1 MTELTLSARELDSC
15 HLTKEHLEVA
25 VKAVEEDGFVVLCN
39 VIDPAHLQL
48 LQQRMIADVEEI
60 LALDDVPWQFRDGHL
75 QQDAPPFPPYLFR
88 DVLVNDLVVEITHAI
103 LGDGLHN
110 SSYSGNCCVPN
121 DNPQP
126 LHVDIGQLFPGQKEA
141 TPAFAIVVNV
151 PVVEMTPEN
160 GSTELWPGTHRDT
173 SLKIDEDIKVPEEA
187 QAKWR
192 GRSEP
197 VQPTVPL
204 GGVIIRDMRTWH
216 RGMPNRS
223 ERPRPMIA
231 MVHCISWWRHKR
243 VLQFPKGT
251 EEIFENSPLT
261 TLMEFVDG
269 PIEYLNRH
277 RKYDYQGKLG

>member
-1 MTELTLSARELDSC
+1 MIELTLSAQELENRQ
-15 HLTKEHLEVA
+15 LTKEHLDAA
-25 VKAVEEDGFVVLCN
+25 VHAVEVDGFVVLRN
-39 VIDPAHLQL
+39 AIDPEHIEI
-48 LQQRMIADVEEI
+48 LQQRMIADVEEV

-121 DNPQP
+121 DNEQP
-126 LHVDIGQLFPGQKEA
+126 LHADIGQLFPGQKEA

-173 SLKIDEDIKVPEEA
+173 TLTIDEDIKVPEEA

-192 GRSEP
+192 GLSEP
-197 VQPTVPL
+197 VQPTVPI
-204 GGVIIRDMRTWH
+204 GGVLVRDMRTWH

-223 ERPRPMIA
+223 KRPRPMIA
-231 MVHCISWWRHKR
+231 MVHCTRWWRHNR
-243 VLQFPKGT
+243 RLQFPKGS

-277 RKYDYQGKLG
+277 SKYDYQGTLG